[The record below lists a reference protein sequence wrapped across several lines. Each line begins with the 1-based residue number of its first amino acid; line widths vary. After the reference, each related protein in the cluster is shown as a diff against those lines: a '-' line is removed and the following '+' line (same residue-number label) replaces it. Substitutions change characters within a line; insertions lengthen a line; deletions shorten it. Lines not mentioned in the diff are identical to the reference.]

1 MDANQ
6 DPNDPAANREK
17 LRAQL
22 QSELGICHRSDLEAH
37 INRDAVVIV
46 ADEIKLLEAGL
57 AVAED
62 DAESVGYWISQ
73 GKFAKPS
80 ANQLEGWKTKPLAQ
94 FRSLIVRPYVLIQA
108 LPAPAPA
115 TSTESPASSTEPSDN

>member
-1 MDANQ
+1 MDAKH
-6 DPNDPAANREK
+6 DPVDRAANTER

-22 QSELGICHRSDLEAH
+22 ETELGTCHYSDLQAH
-37 INRDAVVIV
+37 VDRDAVVIV
-46 ADEIKLLEAGL
+46 SDEIKLVEAGL

-80 ANQLEGWKTKPLAQ
+80 ANQLEEWKTKPLAR
-94 FRSLIVRPYVLIQA
+94 FLSLIVRPYVLIQV
-108 LPAPAPA
+108 LPAKAQA
-115 TSTESPASSTEPSDN
+115 TSTESPAGSSEPDN